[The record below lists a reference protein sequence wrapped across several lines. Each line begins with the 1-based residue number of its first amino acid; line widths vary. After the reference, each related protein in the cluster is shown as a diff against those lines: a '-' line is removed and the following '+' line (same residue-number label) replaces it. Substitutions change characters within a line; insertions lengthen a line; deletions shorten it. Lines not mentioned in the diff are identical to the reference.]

1 MKFEMP
7 DNVVS
12 LEVFRADR
20 QLKALKGQC
29 PHKRLGIDPLDGLYC
44 LDCDRQLNAIEWIIE
59 RIDQWRIIH
68 QRMKAAQDEA
78 IKAAA
83 RTKVKCVHCRNMT
96 PIIR

>member
-1 MKFEMP
+1 MKIEMP

-44 LDCDRQLNAIEWIIE
+44 LDCDRQLNAVEWIIE
-59 RIDQWRIIH
+59 NIDQWRIIH
-68 QRMKAAQDEA
+68 QRMKTAQEIEA
-78 IKAAA
+78 KAIG
-83 RTKVKCVHCRNMT
+83 RNRVKCVHCKNMT